1 VKLFF
6 EFLSLSESSERVLAN
21 LVERVA
27 ADVKE
32 ESEERKEEAADTV
45 IPKPLVDEK
54 GDFIYS
60 EVISRDCRKL
70 LNK

>member
-1 VKLFF
+1 LNCNRKKLFF
-6 EFLSLSESSERVLAN
+6 KFLSLSESSERVLAN

-27 ADVKE
+27 AD
-32 ESEERKEEAADTV
+32 ERKEETVDTV
-45 IPKPLVDEK
+45 IPVPLVDEK